1 MIRIRIENCH
11 RVKSRPL
18 GGFDVVID
26 YEGPHYNPVTPLR
39 VNGFLYRHGRIYPP
53 GNTFRTGRFY
63 LAVFNEAVASAIVDA
78 FLAVVDKEFP
88 ELGPVDKRQY
98 LMLSLM
104 GKTGE
109 ER

>member
-1 MIRIRIENCH
+1 MIRVRIEDCR
-11 RVKSRPL
+11 RVKARPL
-18 GGFDVVID
+18 GAFDVVID
-26 YEGPHYNPVTPLR
+26 YVGPHYNPVTPLR
-39 VNGFLYRHGRIYPP
+39 VNGFMYRQGRIYPP
-53 GNTFRTGRFY
+53 GNTFRTGGSY

-78 FLAVVDKEFP
+78 FLSVVDKEFP